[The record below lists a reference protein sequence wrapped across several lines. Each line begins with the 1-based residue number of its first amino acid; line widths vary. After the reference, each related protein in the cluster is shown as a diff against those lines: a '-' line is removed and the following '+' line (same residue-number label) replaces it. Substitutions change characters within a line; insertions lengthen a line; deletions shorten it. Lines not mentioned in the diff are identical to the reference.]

1 MKYDRVTYKERTS
14 GMYRPQNTDLQGL
27 IDLIGNVEELSGS
40 SIKSVIEF
48 LKALNNKQGVWCYD
62 DYGEVHF
69 DTIDDIY
76 IYHGNLKFSNS
87 TGDYYVDDYGK
98 TWWLTE
104 KEIPKND
111 N

>member
-1 MKYDRVTYKERTS
+1 MTYDRATYKERTS

-40 SIKSVIEF
+40 SIKSVIAF
-48 LKALNNKQGVWCYD
+48 LKALNNQGVWCYD
-62 DYGEVHF
+62 DFGEAHF
-69 DTIDDIY
+69 DTIDNIDIY
-76 IYHGNLKFSNS
+76 RGNLEFSND

-104 KEIPKND
+104 EEIPKND